1 MGHDYLA
8 KIANE
13 LDKKIEHEMEP
24 VLKQCL
30 CSVGT
35 IWEHNIGKDLALGIQ
50 LGQCR

>member
-8 KIANE
+8 KMAKE
-13 LDKKIEHEMEP
+13 LDKKIKREMEP
-24 VLKQCL
+24 VLKRSV